1 VLQGPQGAL
10 EWVGI
15 FWSPLGFQK
24 IRLVVS
30 GYATTLQGTRPIT
43 KERNSNVG

>member
-10 EWVGI
+10 ERVGI
-15 FWSPLGFQK
+15 FWNPLGFQK

-30 GYATTLQGTRPIT
+30 GYAITLQGTRY
-43 KERNSNVG
+43 RVLSG